1 MNEEQK
7 QDIIPLQ
14 DEHGNR
20 IGDAIKIGNNAAWV
34 CVCGYRLPLIWSG
47 HIAITGTKKDG
58 KKPFTVCEQCKNKYK
73 GDKQYP
79 ARIIKV

>member
-20 IGDAIKIGNNAAWV
+20 IGDAIKNGNNAAWM
-34 CVCGYRLPLIWSG
+34 CVCGYDKPLIWSG
-47 HIAITGTKKDG
+47 YIAHRKKD

-73 GDKQYP
+73 GDEIRP
-79 ARIIKV
+79 TRIMKV